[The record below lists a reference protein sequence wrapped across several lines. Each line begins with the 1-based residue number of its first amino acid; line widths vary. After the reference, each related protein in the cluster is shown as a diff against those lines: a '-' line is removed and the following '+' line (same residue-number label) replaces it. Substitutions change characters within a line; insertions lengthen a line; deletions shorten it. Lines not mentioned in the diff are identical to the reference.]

1 MKLVDET
8 GNVVLL
14 NREGKPKIVASIKQ
28 GKTYGS
34 KNTKDMITPRLTVY
48 THDNLLE
55 DVFIFYDRKSAPIT
69 HLQSKILNPVLM
81 KIYLDFLTN
90 KNDYSLDNLLSQIIT
105 DYFVNYLGYS
115 LINSSQLSD
124 ELNAK

>member
-1 MKLVDET
+1 MKLIDET
-8 GNVVLL
+8 GNVILL
-14 NREGKPKIVASIKQ
+14 NKEGKRTIVANVKQ
-28 GKTYGS
+28 GITYGA
-34 KNTKDMITPRLTVY
+34 KNAKDMITPRLTVY

-81 KIYLDFLTN
+81 KIYLVFLTN
-90 KNDYSLDNLLSQIIT
+90 KNDYSLDNLLSQIIA

-124 ELNAK
+124 NLIAK